1 MSATHDNLTLARRTI
16 LTPGGLDEQRLDRTL
31 GLVMDHA
38 IDAADLYFQVS
49 REESWALEDG
59 IVKEGSA
66 SIEEGVGVR
75 AISGE
80 KTGFAYSDEI
90 HPAALEEASRA
101 ARCHCQ
107 AVSGQGRAGVAPQ
120 RVGAAVPAG

>member
-1 MSATHDNLTLARRTI
+1 MTGVNTLSATHDNLALARKMI
-16 LTPGGLDEQRLDRTL
+16 LVPGGLDEQRLDRTL

-38 IDAADLYFQVS
+38 IDAADFYFQVS

-75 AISGE
+75 AIRVR
-80 KTGFAYSDEI
+80 
-90 HPAALEEASRA
+90 AALSAHRSADE
-101 ARCHCQ
+101 H
-107 AVSGQGRAGVAPQ
+107 G
-120 RVGAAVPAG
+120 